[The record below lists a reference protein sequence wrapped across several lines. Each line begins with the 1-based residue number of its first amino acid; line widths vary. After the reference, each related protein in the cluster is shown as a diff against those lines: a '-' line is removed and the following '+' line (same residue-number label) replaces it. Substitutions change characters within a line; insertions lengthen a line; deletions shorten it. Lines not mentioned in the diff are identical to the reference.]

1 MHYLNIGVAQPG
13 AQRFGKLIVCFNRGQ
28 ARHCGSQTVRR
39 KARARTCLEEVRPK
53 LGAGENPWHPPL
65 KRLSPTSGTT
75 EPVMKLIHMFTF
87 QTIGCYTLRLAF
99 DSGARFRYYD
109 NECR

>member
-1 MHYLNIGVAQPG
+1 
-13 AQRFGKLIVCFNRGQ
+13 
-28 ARHCGSQTVRR
+28 
-39 KARARTCLEEVRPK
+39 
-53 LGAGENPWHPPL
+53 
-65 KRLSPTSGTT
+65 
-75 EPVMKLIHMFTF
+75 LIHMFTF